1 MVTKEEFS
9 LVEKRFEAWNEKF
22 ILCCISPELGNY
34 TKDEILGHMK
44 AKDEIGEKLAEIQM
58 YYLKKLKERR

>member
-9 LVEKRFEAWNEKF
+9 LIEKRFEAWNEKF
-22 ILCCISPELGNY
+22 ILCCVQPEMGNY

-44 AKDEIGEKLAEIQM
+44 AQDAVGQKLAEVQM
-58 YYLKKLKERR
+58 HYLKSLKERK